1 VSEVLRR
8 VRRRVARGKAPVLL
22 DACHSGSVVDG
33 ERALPPDIEAVRE
46 APPKAGKGASVLTSS
61 SAREMPREDVARKSG
76 AFPDAAPEGPST
88 LGDGDGD
95 EWISLK
101 EREGYV
107 VRKLREPTGG
117 PRTPRLLAPGE
128 KGGAALFRLPDWRT
142 AWGAR
147 RSDRPCSC
155 GLMAGA
161 SEGRFQNAQRLEG
174 NVAMSQPID
183 WRRAVAA
190 LSSERERAVAAAG
203 IIRGRGTPV
212 QVDAARLDYA
222 DGRAEVGAVI
232 AALLVALE
240 AGSADAPPPELDQR
254 WEIAIAERRRLG
266 FGGAGFV
273 LQMALAAPR
282 FCPLSAISAHA
293 PAGHR
298 MAAMPGPGL
307 GRAEGRGRLA
317 D

>member
-76 AFPDAAPEGPST
+76 AFPDAAPEGPSP

-107 VRKLREPTGG
+107 VRRLREPTGG

-128 KGGAALFRLPDWRT
+128 RGGP
-142 AWGAR
+142 R
-147 RSDRPCSC
+147 RFACLT
-155 GLMAGA
+155 G
-161 SEGRFQNAQRLEG
+161 GR
-174 NVAMSQPID
+174 
-183 WRRAVAA
+183 
-190 LSSERERAVAAAG
+190 
-203 IIRGRGTPV
+203 RG
-212 QVDAARLDYA
+212 
-222 DGRAEVGAVI
+222 GRAGRTGPVH
-232 AALLVALE
+232 AA
-240 AGSADAPPPELDQR
+240 
-254 WEIAIAERRRLG
+254 
-266 FGGAGFV
+266 
-273 LQMALAAPR
+273 
-282 FCPLSAISAHA
+282 
-293 PAGHR
+293 
-298 MAAMPGPGL
+298 
-307 GRAEGRGRLA
+307 
-317 D
+317 

>member
-1 VSEVLRR
+1 
-8 VRRRVARGKAPVLL
+8 
-22 DACHSGSVVDG
+22 
-33 ERALPPDIEAVRE
+33 
-46 APPKAGKGASVLTSS
+46 
-61 SAREMPREDVARKSG
+61 
-76 AFPDAAPEGPST
+76 
-88 LGDGDGD
+88 
-95 EWISLK
+95 
-101 EREGYV
+101 
-107 VRKLREPTGG
+107 
-117 PRTPRLLAPGE
+117 
-128 KGGAALFRLPDWRT
+128 
-142 AWGAR
+142 
-147 RSDRPCSC
+147 
-155 GLMAGA
+155 
-161 SEGRFQNAQRLEG
+161 
-174 NVAMSQPID
+174 
-183 WRRAVAA
+183 
-190 LSSERERAVAAAG
+190 
-203 IIRGRGTPV
+203 
-212 QVDAARLDYA
+212 
-222 DGRAEVGAVI
+222 VI